1 MKLADK
7 LKEEELGEWRRS
19 HYSSD
24 INSKYD
30 GDIVT
35 VMGWVSSIR
44 DHGNIQFIM
53 LRDKEGDL
61 QIIAKKGQCS
71 DDIYEEI
78 STIREHTSIAIRGK
92 VITQDKAPNGIEIIP
107 LEIKIFSIPLKAPPF
122 MIQNK
127 NLAGIDTRLDFRAID
142 LRRKQLQNIF
152 IIRNSVLKFV
162 REFLFTERFTEVN
175 TPKIIATASEGG
187 TALFPIFYYDREAFM
202 AQSPQIYKEQ
212 LTMSFENVFEIG
224 PIFRAEPSRTNRH
237 LSEAISIDI
246 EKAFVDY
253 NDIMILLEKMIKY
266 VIKLIK
272 KNHTKEISELWIDP
286 TVINNIISSEDNQYF
301 PRFKYSDLID
311 RLNSA
316 GEKIRWGDDI
326 SPSAIKKLNDEKL
339 EGFYFIV
346 DWPSSTKPFYV
357 KENINEPRIC
367 ESFDLMY
374 SSLEISSGST
384 RVSNKDIL
392 VNKMKKKGLNLN
404 SFDYHLRIFDYGMPP
419 HAGCGVGLERLLM
432 IITNVDNIRDTTLY
446 PRDIDRLSP

>member
-1 MKLADK
+1 MVDK

-24 INSKYD
+24 INSNSE
-30 GDIVT
+30 GNIVT

-61 QIIAKKGQCS
+61 QIIAKKGQCL

-78 STIREHTSIAIRGK
+78 SEIREHTSIAIRGR
-92 VITQDKAPNGIEIIP
+92 VITQSKAPKGIEIIP

-127 NLAGIDTRLDFRAID
+127 NPAGIDTRLDFRAVD

-152 IIRNSVLKFV
+152 TIRHSVLKFL
-162 REFLFTERFTEVN
+162 REFLDKERFTEVN

-212 LTMSFENVFEIG
+212 LTMSFENIFEIG

-253 NDIMILLEKMIKY
+253 NDIMSLLEKMIKY
-266 VIKLIK
+266 VIKSLNENK
-272 KNHTKEISELWIDP
+272 AKEISELGIDP
-286 TVINNIISSEDNQYF
+286 TFINNIIGSNNNQYF
-301 PRFKYSDLID
+301 PRYKYSDLIE
-311 RLNSA
+311 RLKSA
-316 GEKIRWGDDI
+316 GENIRWGDDI
-326 SPSAIKKLNDEKL
+326 SPHSIKKLDDEKL
-339 EGFYFIV
+339 DGFYFII

-357 KENINEPRIC
+357 KENILEPRIC

-374 SSLEISSGST
+374 GSLEISSGST
-384 RVSNKDIL
+384 RISNKEIL

-404 SFDYHLRIFDYGMPP
+404 SFDYHLRIFEYGIPP
-419 HAGCGVGLERLLM
+419 HAGCGIGLERLLM